1 MQGLRS
7 YVSADGTRYHIPQNE
22 TEAFEADFG
31 SEAQTAKRYRTKDG
45 QSYTIP
51 ASEDEGFRADFP
63 DAVETRQ
70 MQMADGTKRE
80 FSMPELSRFLRS
92 KEYRESDDYKKPE
105 QGSVAWAGLKGGAE
119 GAVTGAYH
127 GAKSAAGKILAA
139 LPEAAAS
146 VEEAAGNLISGGGN
160 KPNAVGEWLRNNA
173 RAQKRWLGEN
183 IKGDVYD
190 ENGNVVTS
198 GLEKNLGYTDDLVK
212 LGELSGDA
220 AAMAVK
226 FAPAA
231 VAGPLYTD
239 IILASD
245 GINAY
250 RESYDAA
257 TQAGFGAGAA
267 NLAGAAAGLI
277 NYYGGKLLMGSGAAG
292 NLASGPMGKFLL
304 SGLASAGA
312 MGLQK
317 AGSKGVENF
326 IQGRPGFEGQ
336 IGAFGEGAI
345 EGGAFHLVNAVGHGW
360 SEAMAARKETAQLKE
375 MRKENLLTVAGEK
388 YGGEFLN
395 RIIQNEG
402 MDSAV
407 KARRKGEDV
416 SRKMGQKADLPDNMS
431 VEERNAV
438 VDAIIE
444 ARDAQAAANWAKISD
459 EQSLALD
466 EAIKEVYGTEGYEKT
481 IRNNVLAKIKD
492 AKVLDDPEARGR
504 LVEEAAAEVEKAIA
518 ERDAKKLE
526 EAKRQKTFPAEDAK
540 YVESGTIIE
549 LPDGTQLVRTSRG
562 HSKWERVGAPENAIA
577 LADSAAEEML
587 KDGFRIVKEP
597 PKPKRAKEPAKATEK
612 PAENAEPPKTGNEPS
627 KPAEGVEVPSRASG
641 EAYVPEAG
649 RDDLKVQGTDYTV
662 GKAKELL
669 REDVAA
675 KIAEAAEELG
685 VDLKV
690 KGVELH
696 GSRVR
701 GDAKKDSDLDLVVE
715 YEGDAREDTLWEI
728 LNEKPTVFGG
738 IKVDINP
745 INAEKSG
752 TLSEYMRRS
761 AEYDAEKMAKPKP
774 DGKGKMVKSEP
785 KVEPPATTK
794 KTPVFTK
801 ENYDASVEA
810 IRQGKPVNLEGF
822 PKGEASAYNQDGEWR
837 VIDAK
842 TGARMGAGRTKKEA
856 VANAEA
862 KIKAVGPENMAERL
876 KTMREAFETAKDL
889 YEPHGVRNPKF
900 VEWVE
905 KYAADKL
912 AKEPKEGIPDKATE
926 DAVRLS
932 YAMEALEEAGWTR
945 MTSKENVSALFD
957 VFKSLVEKNPPERDS
972 NGTVT
977 ATNVRRVAYEIEQS
991 KFSTEEQKAF
1001 AHKYGE
1007 KYAATA
1013 DKPVPDGKGKMV
1025 KPAAKKHAKV
1035 DAKKAAKIVMD
1046 FAGKDDTRVA
1056 LRRIHHDHDEGV
1068 AVASDGRVLIATKHG
1083 YDPNVKNDPDYP
1095 YPNWKQV
1102 VPKYK
1107 DVEPTKIDPVEISA
1121 LCKKAKALANKIGYK
1136 GNGLVQMELANGER
1150 ILMDATNL
1158 KRVAD
1163 AMAANGMT
1171 EIIGPN
1177 GKSPILAK
1185 NGDTTI
1191 VAMPQAIERAKSG
1204 SGRGDYDFIIDAK
1217 TGRIISAPE
1226 RASGYKYEKE
1236 YIETLRKSG
1245 ALKNIKE
1252 AEKLEK
1258 RIAAEDEIDALMAE
1272 AAKPTATKKPPKAEE
1287 PEQVELRK
1295 AFKKTV
1301 SDRLGDEGETADE
1314 NLRDAAEALVD
1325 TIRERYEDDA
1335 NADKICKA
1343 LDKALEKFYDDNP
1356 KGRRI
1361 NPADAAES
1369 LQRFADELAEK
1380 YDIPGYNGRIEAP
1393 EFRGKEIG
1401 VGTVDD
1407 LRRDLFYR
1415 RLEYNWS
1422 GAEGLF
1428 DDIPFRKIDAEK
1440 LTEADKKAL
1449 TGLENDF
1456 SEALKK
1462 FTDSIDF
1469 DANGKATWNFDEEM
1483 AAFEEAKANLNRFLE
1498 QAEKYQALKR
1508 DKSGRPIYSP
1518 AEPAKGTVS
1527 DTIEELDRLI
1537 AAEEKGD
1544 SGAAGAGA
1552 EGLPARSQSWEP
1564 GKGVSRVKAFFG
1576 GLVSKNSIVRT
1587 IKDVFPEFAIRP
1599 QNTTRIGKN
1608 YSGHFEPWRELIRSK
1623 DISSIDTIPHEIGH
1637 GISMRTKRK
1646 AMVIPQE
1653 AKRELA
1659 KMGRDLYG
1667 TLKPT
1672 SGYMEEGWAE
1682 FVRGYMTGADN
1693 LATECP
1699 ALNKWFIE
1707 KFTPAHPN
1715 YVKKIDR
1722 VRKEVLR
1729 YRIQS
1734 DLQRAAAE
1742 QRPETSAVRRA
1753 WDKVTDV
1760 FSAENWNDEGATLTR
1775 GYKDSGLDKM
1785 HEWQAEFRELE
1796 KLQKK
1801 GEGNS
1806 QRAHELAASISEK
1819 VLSDPRIFASNAR
1832 GTSKARTMDMMKYGI
1847 TNLSGTEKIGDVVGF
1862 DTNGKAIRND
1872 NTESYR
1878 DIFRDFSNNEL
1889 ADWDLYAAA
1898 KIGLENYVKK
1908 GKEFGVDK
1916 ASLERRVAALESE
1929 KFLDA
1934 LERFTKMSRRALSV
1948 GLEAGALTPE
1958 QYKKIVGEHKYYVRT
1973 ERRLAEDGAGGGKG
1987 QQNPL
1992 HKIKGSTKNIM
2003 PPRIAT
2009 MMQIER
2015 QLKYFQTMKVLNM
2028 IAKDVLKAERA
2039 NAEFH
2044 KKGTG
2049 QEYQIAANLPVKVAN
2064 AQEAVKFGSEKLRKE
2079 VTRRMNE
2086 AGVTD
2091 PNEWAGDKTAAD
2103 ALFDQLFNGG
2113 EDTLTVF
2120 RERPSNG
2127 KNGLVSTYIDGKL
2140 VTFELPDA
2148 KWAKYITGMETG
2160 FDNGPSGKVWDV
2172 ITAPG
2177 KALRF
2182 GATTANPVFATANF
2196 VRDAF
2201 HSAIMSDTGAKPM
2214 VSSVVGMVDDM
2225 LGMDAGRLFK
2235 SMGGEMSMLM
2245 GSNKEAQ
2252 FKHMQNAAL
2261 ADNILEQIAA
2271 DTSVRNPLSG
2281 ILRVYTDLLSKP
2293 EMGPRVREVRG
2304 VMKKAQAAGLDREAA
2319 AWLAFAAGK
2328 DVSVDFGKHGRFM
2341 KVLNQ
2346 VIPYTNAW
2354 YRGLEQ
2360 FSRNLGLTKALPTQF
2375 EERGGVRAARTVGR
2389 GLMYLSSV
2397 AVANS
2402 IANMLM
2408 MAEKERREQ
2417 FNKTPREK
2425 WEYDDILGAVRMPMP
2440 FELGA
2445 VFYAI
2450 PKAIVYEAFG
2460 DKGAVKE
2467 AIWHGLSTNLG
2478 KYSSV
2483 EDFTSGITT
2492 IAPFVDMLRNKKW
2505 DGAPIV
2511 SPHIMDAYP
2520 KDRQMWYDHSTTEI
2534 AKWVGEK
2541 LDWAPAHVD
2550 HVANT
2555 WSGGMWKRL
2564 FSPAADTT
2572 LMTQTGFSTFRPRPA
2587 ARRDVHD
2594 FYDFR
2599 SEAQSHYNAGTASI
2613 EDVGRLARANKL
2625 HEKLSP
2631 LFKEARELGS
2641 SGLDATERRKRRDE
2655 IMETVFDAIH
2665 EFNVAEADDRRGGLA
2680 KAAVALTNG
2689 VELED
2694 AVRTKNLAVLKGVPF
2709 EEIADALRAYGREK
2723 VQTAVKNSR
2732 GYKTGRIKTH
2742 RRWEPET
2749 ISKRIKLLRR
2759 ALNDQ

>member
-1 MQGLRS
+1 MQSLRS

-146 VEEAAGNLISGGGN
+146 IEEAAGNLISGVGN
-160 KPNAVGEWLRNNA
+160 APNAVGEWLRNNA

-190 ENGNVVTS
+190 ENGNVVMS
-198 GLEKNLGYTDDLVK
+198 GLEKNLGYTDNLVK

-312 MGLQK
+312 MGMQK

-336 IGAFGEGAI
+336 LKAFGEGAV

-402 MDSAV
+402 MESAV

-431 VEERNAV
+431 VEERNTV

-444 ARDAQAAANWAKISD
+444 ARDAQAAANRAKISD
-459 EQSLALD
+459 EQSFALD

-518 ERDAKKLE
+518 ERDAKKPAKVDVVE
-526 EAKRQKTFPAEDAK
+526 EVPQRTINDLKPGETFEKDSRTYK
-540 YVESGTIIE
+540 KNENGDIVE
-549 LPDGTQLVRTSRG
+549 LAPDGKG
-562 HSKWERVGAPENAIA
+562 KIAERPATEF
-577 LADSAAEEML
+577 
-587 KDGFRIVKEP
+587 KDGKEIIDG
-597 PKPKRAKEPAKATEK
+597 KVVAQAKKRTETPATTQQK
-612 PAENAEPPKTGNEPS
+612 PAENVEPPKTGNEPP
-627 KPAEGVEVPSRASG
+627 KPAEGKETPSRASDETREVASIDNMNPVLKG
-641 EAYVPEAG
+641 ASVALAENGSDPDNRGRRIKSASKEELQAAQKEIVDALNNPDPEAFHDFIDKMNNHG
-649 RDDLKVQGTDYTV
+649 CRQRDLVTFREEWQRLHPEVDVESSPTGLVRKRV
-662 GKAKELL
+662 GLESDVKFASEELALHPNSKHFQAKLQEAQKKLAEFDAAHPDIKP
-669 REDVAA
+669 REDA
-675 KIAEAAEELG
+675 
-685 VDLKV
+685 
-690 KGVELH
+690 
-696 GSRVR
+696 
-701 GDAKKDSDLDLVVE
+701 
-715 YEGDAREDTLWEI
+715 
-728 LNEKPTVFGG
+728 P
-738 IKVDINP
+738 P
-745 INAEKSG
+745 P
-752 TLSEYMRRS
+752 
-761 AEYDAEKMAKPKP
+761 KPKP
-774 DGKGKMVKSEP
+774 DGKGKMVK
-785 KVEPPATTK
+785 
-794 KTPVFTK
+794 
-801 ENYDASVEA
+801 
-810 IRQGKPVNLEGF
+810 
-822 PKGEASAYNQDGEWR
+822 
-837 VIDAK
+837 
-842 TGARMGAGRTKKEA
+842 
-856 VANAEA
+856 AEA
-862 KIKAVGPENMAERL
+862 KNPSGKMKIDTVIALPDSWRKYSELQKRML
-876 KTMREAFETAKDL
+876 KTGEVMPGSEEAKRIKTELDRMNADGWG
-889 YEPHGVRNPKF
+889 EVDS
-900 VEWVE
+900 E
-905 KYAADKL
+905 KMKWAGA
-912 AKEPKEGIPDKATE
+912 DKATRGE
-926 DAVRLS
+926 QPPDTPAELAEWRK
-932 YAMEALEEAGWTR
+932 AR
-945 MTSKENVSALFD
+945 
-957 VFKSLVEKNPPERDS
+957 EK
-972 NGTVT
+972 
-977 ATNVRRVAYEIEQS
+977 Q
-991 KFSTEEQKAF
+991 
-1001 AHKYGE
+1001 
-1007 KYAATA
+1007 A
-1013 DKPVPDGKGKMV
+1013 DKPKPDGKGKMV
-1025 KPAAKKHAKV
+1025 KPKAEKPAKV
-1035 DAKKAAKIVMD
+1035 NPKKAAKVVED
-1046 FAGKDDTRVA
+1046 FVSKDGTRKPLNNV
-1056 LRRIHHDHDEGV
+1056 HHDHDQGV

-1083 YDPNVKNDPDYP
+1083 YDPNAKGDPDNP
-1095 YPNWKQV
+1095 YPNWQQV
-1102 VPKYK
+1102 VPKYDGATVK
-1107 DVEPTKIDPVEISA
+1107 VFEKYDDKGHRKYVEKPVQKIEVNPVELSEI
-1121 LCKKAKALANKIGYK
+1121 CKKAIRLNKTIGVKNSANVLIPLAD
-1136 GNGLVQMELANGER
+1136 GER
-1150 ILMDATNL
+1150 ITMDAEYL
-1158 KRVAD
+1158 KKVAD
-1163 AMAANGMT
+1163 AMAANGIT
-1171 EIIGPN
+1171 EIKAVSG
-1177 GKSPILAK
+1177 SAPILAK
-1185 NGDTTI
+1185 NGDTAI
-1191 VAMPQAIERAKSG
+1191 VAMPLRVNGESLKMPAKAERAG
-1204 SGRGDYDFIIDAK
+1204 GGVVEIHAL
-1217 TGRIISAPE
+1217 TGRIIHAPE
-1226 RASGYKYEKE
+1226 RSSSFLDSREHAESLKKSIAEGRALEENLARNSNFFGAITEAWKRGETDPKAIFDSMKHIDTTY
-1236 YIETLRKSG
+1236 ETLKPNLKEIFDDWVKTGDADVLARK
-1245 ALKNIKE
+1245 I
-1252 AEKLEK
+1252 AEYSTRTKDSRKQSPANDWLERDPKKLAKLEK
-1258 RIAAEDEIDALMAE
+1258 RLAAEDEIDALMGE
-1272 AAKPTATKKPPKAEE
+1272 SKPEKAPK
-1287 PEQVELRK
+1287 
-1295 AFKKTV
+1295 
-1301 SDRLGDEGETADE
+1301 
-1314 NLRDAAEALVD
+1314 VD
-1325 TIRERYEDDA
+1325 SQS
-1335 NADKICKA
+1335 
-1343 LDKALEKFYDDNP
+1343 NP
-1356 KGRRI
+1356 
-1361 NPADAAES
+1361 
-1369 LQRFADELAEK
+1369 
-1380 YDIPGYNGRIEAP
+1380 
-1393 EFRGKEIG
+1393 
-1401 VGTVDD
+1401 V
-1407 LRRDLFYR
+1407 
-1415 RLEYNWS
+1415 
-1422 GAEGLF
+1422 
-1428 DDIPFRKIDAEK
+1428 
-1440 LTEADKKAL
+1440 
-1449 TGLENDF
+1449 
-1456 SEALKK
+1456 
-1462 FTDSIDF
+1462 
-1469 DANGKATWNFDEEM
+1469 DANGKP
-1483 AAFEEAKANLNRFLE
+1483 KAE
-1498 QAEKYQALKR
+1498 
-1508 DKSGRPIYSP
+1508 GSP

-1544 SGAAGAGA
+1544 SGAAGTGA

-1623 DISSIDTIPHEIGH
+1623 DMSSIDTIPHEIGH

-1653 AKRELA
+1653 VKRELA

-1667 TLKPT
+1667 DLKPT

-1699 ALNKWFIE
+1699 ALNKWFVE
-1707 KFTPAHPN
+1707 KFTPAHPS
-1715 YVKKIDR
+1715 YVKRIDR

-1729 YRIQS
+1729 YRVQS

-1760 FSAENWNDEGATLTR
+1760 FSAENWDDEGATLTR
-1775 GYKDSGLDKM
+1775 GYKKSGLDKM

-1806 QRAHELAASISEK
+1806 QRAQELVASISEK

-1832 GTSKARTMDMMKYGI
+1832 GTSKARTMDMMRYGI

-1862 DTNGKAIRND
+1862 DANGKAIRND

-1878 DIFRDFSNNEL
+1878 DIFRDFSNKEL

-2044 KKGTG
+2044 KKRTG

-2086 AGVTD
+2086 SGVTD

-2113 EDTLTVF
+2113 EDVLTVF

-2148 KWAKYITGMETG
+2148 KWAKYITGMEAG

-2177 KALRF
+2177 KLLRF
-2182 GATTANPVFATANF
+2182 GATTANPVFAAANF

-2341 KVLNQ
+2341 KMLNQ
-2346 VIPYTNAW
+2346 AIPYTNAW

-2375 EERGGVRAARTVGR
+2375 EERGGVRAARTIGR
-2389 GLMYLSSV
+2389 GLLYLSSV
-2397 AVANS
+2397 SVANS

-2408 MAEKERREQ
+2408 MDEKERRAQ

-2425 WEYDDILGAVRMPMP
+2425 WEYDDVLGAVRVPLP

-2541 LDWAPAHVD
+2541 MDWAPAHID

-2572 LMTQTGFSTFRPRPA
+2572 LMTQTGFATFRPRPT

-2641 SGLDATERRKRRDE
+2641 SGLDATDRRKRRDE

-2665 EFNVAEADDRRGGLA
+2665 EFNVAEVDDRRGGLA

-2749 ISKRIKLLRR
+2749 ISRRIRLLRR
-2759 ALNDQ
+2759 ALNDR